1 MNLYTKQKQRFR
13 KKKKIM
19 VTKKG
24 EERRKGQIRNMEL
37 KDEKYDPSNR
47 QAIKIK
53 INCITQ
59 GFIFNIF

>member
-1 MNLYTKQKQRFR
+1 
-13 KKKKIM
+13 M

-24 EERRKGQIRNMEL
+24 EESRKGQIRNMEL

>member
-1 MNLYTKQKQRFR
+1 
-13 KKKKIM
+13 M

-47 QAIKIK
+47 QAIKI
-53 INCITQ
+53 NCITQ
-59 GFIFNIF
+59 GFVFNIF

>member
-13 KKKKIM
+13 KKKIM

-37 KDEKYDPSNR
+37 KDNWASKVALVVKN
-47 QAIKIK
+47 QM
-53 INCITQ
+53 Q
-59 GFIFNIF
+59 V